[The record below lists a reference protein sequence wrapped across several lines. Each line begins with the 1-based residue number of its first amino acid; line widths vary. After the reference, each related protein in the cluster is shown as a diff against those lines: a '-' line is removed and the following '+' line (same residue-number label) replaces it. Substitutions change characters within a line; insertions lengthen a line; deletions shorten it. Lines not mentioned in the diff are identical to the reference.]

1 MTLLRPRANTGAGE
15 LMIKVLIVEDEKPIR
30 DLIDIQLSA
39 VGYSCTTV
47 GDGMKAA
54 DLMEAKNYD
63 LILLDIMLPGVNGYE
78 LMEFIRPAGVPV
90 IFITAKHEVRDRVK
104 GLRLGADDYIV
115 KPFDI
120 VELLARVE
128 SVLRRCG
135 KTGSRIEIEG
145 VTIDLDAHTAYKNGK
160 KLDLTAKE
168 FALLRLFVR
177 NKNIALY
184 RETLYEKVWEGEYSG
199 DSRTVDLH
207 VQRLRKKL
215 GWENRLI
222 TIYKIGYRLE
232 VSK

>member
-1 MTLLRPRANTGAGE
+1 
-15 LMIKVLIVEDEKPIR
+15 MIKVLIVEDEKPIR

-39 VGYSCTTV
+39 AGYSCITAS
-47 GDGMKAA
+47 DGMEAS
-54 DLMEAKNYD
+54 DLIETKIFD
-63 LILLDIMLPGVNGYE
+63 LILLDIMLPGINGYE
-78 LMEFIRPAGVPV
+78 LMEYIQPTGIPV
-90 IFITAKHEVRDRVK
+90 IFITAKYEVRDRVK

-128 SVLRRCG
+128 TVLRRYHKADSCA
-135 KTGSRIEIEG
+135 EIED
-145 VTIDLDAHTAYKNGK
+145 VIIDFDAHTAYKNGR

-168 FALLRLFVR
+168 FGLLSLFVH

-184 RETLYEKVWEGEYSG
+184 RETLYEKVWEGEFDG
-199 DSRTVDLH
+199 DSRTVELH

-215 GWENRLI
+215 GWEHCLV
-222 TIYKIGYRLE
+222 TVYKIGYRLE

>member
-1 MTLLRPRANTGAGE
+1 
-15 LMIKVLIVEDEKPIR
+15 MIKVLIVEDEKPIR

-39 VGYSCTTV
+39 AGYTCTAV

-54 DLMEAKNYD
+54 DLVEANNYD
-63 LILLDIMLPGVNGYE
+63 LILLDIMLPGVDGYD
-78 LMEFIRPAGVPV
+78 LMEFICPTGVPV

-128 SVLRRCG
+128 SVLRRYK

-145 VTIDLDAHTAYKNGK
+145 VTIDLDAYTAYKNGK
-160 KLDLTAKE
+160 KLDLTTKE
-168 FALLRLFVR
+168 FALLCLFVH

-184 RETLYEKVWEGEYSG
+184 RETIYEKVWEGEYNG

-215 GWENRLI
+215 GWVNQLI
-222 TIYKIGYRLE
+222 TVYKIGYRLE